1 MQNKNC
7 PSYWKVVSKV
17 TEKKSFPDTVLETL
31 GQIRDKRMLRSH
43 LNPSGQR
50 PYKVSPRR

>member
-50 PYKVSPRR
+50 PYRVSPRR